1 MYTVVA
7 RLITVL
13 FLLLQH
19 NRMNRL
25 KIASTFYVSLTTFN
39 TTHTV
44 RHLRIL
50 SKIYNHEFLLFIE
63 WEVSS
68 IF

>member
-1 MYTVVA
+1 MYMVVS
-7 RLITVL
+7 RFIGVL

-19 NRMNRL
+19 NRMNRP
-25 KIASTFYVSLTTFN
+25 KIASTSYVSLTTFQ

-44 RHLRIL
+44 HLRIL
-50 SKIYNHEFLLFIE
+50 SRIYNHEFLLFIE